1 MEEYC
6 LHLNVFMSFSNEN
19 CHGKTGNVGIFFK
32 SPEHPGI
39 HLEQETILVEVLLTD
54 LPYQPL
60 FFFTVGNTAVSTVR
74 LHIVH

>member
-1 MEEYC
+1 MFLC
-6 LHLNVFMSFSNEN
+6 HFQTKIVMGKLGMSVF
-19 CHGKTGNVGIFFK
+19 FFK
-32 SPEHPGI
+32 SPEHPSI

-60 FFFTVGNTAVSTVR
+60 FFFTVENTAVSTVR